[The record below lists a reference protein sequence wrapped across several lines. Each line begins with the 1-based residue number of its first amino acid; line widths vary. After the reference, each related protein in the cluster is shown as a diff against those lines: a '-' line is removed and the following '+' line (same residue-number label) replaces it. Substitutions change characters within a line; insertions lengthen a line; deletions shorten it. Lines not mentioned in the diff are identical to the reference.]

1 MIVKVCGMREQRNVD
16 DVVAAGADWIGM
28 IFWRRSPRCVGTAH
42 INTPPGVTRVGV
54 FVDEQPDTVARTAA
68 DRRLDIVQLHG
79 AETPAMIDDIRK
91 ALDAVDTMNATDGT
105 GTTDDT
111 HPARPR
117 AHRRTRIMKVVSV
130 AATEDID
137 RWRNY
142 DGRVDL
148 LLFDTRCNTTGG
160 SGRQFDWNALCRYD
174 GRIPFLLS
182 GGIGPG
188 DAERV
193 RRVGHPALLG
203 VDLNSRFETAPGT
216 KDPIALRTF
225 INKIKKPDAEQR
237 TGRETDTPT
246 TRHNLNV
253 THT

>member
-28 IFWRRSPRCVGTAH
+28 IFWRLSPRYAGTAH
-42 INTPPGVTRVGV
+42 IDTPPGVTRVGV
-54 FVDEQPDTVARTAA
+54 FVDEQPDTLARTAA

-91 ALDAVDTMNATDGT
+91 AIDAARHT
-105 GTTDDT
+105 GTP
-111 HPARPR
+111 HPS

-137 RWRNY
+137 RWRDY
-142 DGRVDL
+142 DGLVDL

-193 RRVGHPALLG
+193 RRLGHPALLG

-225 INKIKKPDAEQR
+225 INKIKTPDAEQR
-237 TGRETDTPT
+237 TGRAQPAPPQHGT
-246 TRHNLNV
+246 T
-253 THT
+253 

>member
-28 IFWRRSPRCVGTAH
+28 IFWRPSPRYAGTAH
-42 INTPPGVTRVGV
+42 IDTPPGVTRVGV

-79 AETPAMIDDIRK
+79 AETPAMIGALRK
-91 ALDAVDTMNATDGT
+91 AIDAIGTAHHT
-105 GTTDDT
+105 GTP
-111 HPARPR
+111 HARPS
-117 AHRRTRIMKVVSV
+117 RRIRIMKVVSV

-137 RWRNY
+137 RWRAY
-142 DGRVDL
+142 DGHVDL

-193 RRVGHPALLG
+193 RRLGHPSLLG

-216 KDPIALRTF
+216 KDPIALGTF
-225 INKIKKPDAEQR
+225 INKIKNLDAEQR
-237 TGRETDTPT
+237 TGRAQPAPP
-246 TRHNLNV
+246 RHG
-253 THT
+253 TI